1 MKASRLAASAV
12 ALTAG
17 ILGGC
22 GVQRNAA
29 MITIDP
35 PVTVSQR
42 QALTDSICNR
52 SSDAVR
58 CQKQW
63 SWYTDGQTQSL
74 PVAPAAYSLPSLAE
88 RPAAQGRTEVVLT
101 RGGGTFGVP
110 VTINGAL
117 QLNFT
122 VDSGAAVVL
131 LPADVVL
138 TLRRTGTLRD
148 ADTLGKATYTL
159 ADGSQ
164 ISGLRFR
171 IRSLKVG
178 DRVLHDVEGG
188 SAPIAGG
195 LLLGQSFLHR
205 FQSWSI
211 DNARGVLVLE

>member
-1 MKASRLAASAV
+1 M
-12 ALTAG
+12 
-17 ILGGC
+17 
-22 GVQRNAA
+22 
-29 MITIDP
+29 
-35 PVTVSQR
+35 
-42 QALTDSICNR
+42 
-52 SSDAVR
+52 
-58 CQKQW
+58 
-63 SWYTDGQTQSL
+63 
-74 PVAPAAYSLPSLAE
+74 
-88 RPAAQGRTEVVLT
+88 VLT